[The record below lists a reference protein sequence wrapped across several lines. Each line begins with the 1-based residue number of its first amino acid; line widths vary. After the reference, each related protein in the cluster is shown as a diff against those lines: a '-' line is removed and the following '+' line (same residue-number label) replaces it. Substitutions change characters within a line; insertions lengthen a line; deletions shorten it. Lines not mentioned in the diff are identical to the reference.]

1 MEKYKVVFHI
11 NESNKWSTLLANVN
25 NLIKDLGK
33 DNVIVEVVAN
43 GTAVSDYVSDSNKD
57 DNNLINK
64 VSEAINFGV
73 KFLACKNSLAS
84 NKIDERLIPE
94 FITVIP
100 AGVTE
105 LVKKQAAGYGYIK
118 P

>member
-11 NESNKWSTLLANVN
+11 NESNKWYNLLANVN
-25 NLIKDLGK
+25 NLTKDLGK

-43 GTAVSDYVSDSNKD
+43 GAAVADYVSDSEKG
-57 DNNLINK
+57 DNIFINK
-64 VSEAINFGV
+64 VSDAINFGV
-73 KFLACKNSLAS
+73 KFMACKNSLVA
-84 NKIDERLIPE
+84 NKIDEKLIPE
-94 FITVIP
+94 FITVVP

-105 LVKKQAAGYGYIK
+105 LVKKQTAGYGYIK